1 MDAEETVRS
10 YYAALDEEA
19 YGRLEDLLSPSFAQR
34 RPDRALVGR
43 EAFVRFMRE
52 ERPVADATHE
62 LAALYRTDSPDEY
75 DELAA
80 RGTVRSPEGDSLVE
94 FVDVFTLD
102 DGRIQKLETYTR

>member
-1 MDAEETVRS
+1 MDADETVRS

-19 YGRLEDLLSPSFAQR
+19 YDRLTDLLAASFAQR

-43 EAFVRFMRE
+43 DAFVRFMRE

-62 LAALYRTDSPDEY
+62 VTALYRTDAPDEY
-75 DELAA
+75 EELAA

-102 DGRIQKLETYTR
+102 DGEIQKLETYTR